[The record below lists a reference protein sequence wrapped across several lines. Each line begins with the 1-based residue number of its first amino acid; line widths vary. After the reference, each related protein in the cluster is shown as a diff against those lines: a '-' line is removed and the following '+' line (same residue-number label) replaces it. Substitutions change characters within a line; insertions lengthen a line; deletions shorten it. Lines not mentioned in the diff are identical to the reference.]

1 MPGLKYDRSAEIM
14 PTMGGDPLMRYTT
27 APPLKRYT
35 SSALPQLKD
44 IPAGEKGKGLRTMA
58 QSDKGKEQVKEFGYD
73 PNSALPRHM
82 KFCGG
87 ASKPYGKK

>member
-1 MPGLKYDRSAEIM
+1 MPNFNDDPNM
-14 PTMGGDPLMRYTT
+14 VPTMRMSPLYRDYM
-27 APPLKRYT
+27 PPVKRYT

-44 IPAGEKGKGLRTMA
+44 IPTGDEGKGLRTMA

-73 PNSALPRHM
+73 PNSALARHM

-87 ASKPYGKK
+87 MSKPYGKK

>member
-1 MPGLKYDRSAEIM
+1 MPNFNDDPNM
-14 PTMGGDPLMRYTT
+14 VPTMRMSPLYRDYM
-27 APPLKRYT
+27 PPVKRYT

-44 IPAGEKGKGLRTMA
+44 IPTGDEGKGLRAMA

-73 PNSALPRHM
+73 PNSALARHM

-87 ASKPYGKK
+87 MSKPYGKK

>member
-1 MPGLKYDRSAEIM
+1 MPNFNDDPNTV
-14 PTMGGDPLMRYTT
+14 PTMRMSPFMRDYM
-27 APPLKRYT
+27 PPVRRYT

-58 QSDKGKEQVKEFGYD
+58 QSAKGKEQVKEFGYD
-73 PNSALPRHM
+73 PNSALARHM

-87 ASKPYGKK
+87 ASKPYRKK